1 MLCQVWALQKAGPRV
16 RKSSPGP
23 EIKRPPHRPCKD
35 GGHRGRQQRGG
46 SQICSAGLP
55 NHQGAT
61 LERSIQG
68 RVRDKPDLITNRVLC
83 SKSQADHLMVQV
95 FKGGD
100 LEGSVEY
107 KGPRDADGIVSYL
120 RKQAGP
126 AYVVLKGET
135 EVCSQSLMP

>member
-1 MLCQVWALQKAGPRV
+1 MKSNDPPIVLAKMEATEEGNKEVAARYAVQGYPTIKVRHLSAAYRGVSGTTLTLSQKGCCAV
-16 RKSSPGP
+16 
-23 EIKRPPHRPCKD
+23 
-35 GGHRGRQQRGG
+35 
-46 SQICSAGLP
+46 
-55 NHQGAT
+55 
-61 LERSIQG
+61 
-68 RVRDKPDLITNRVLC
+68 
-83 SKSQADHLMVQV
+83 KSQADNQVVQV

-135 EVCSQSLMP
+135 EVCSQSLMPRAAT